1 MARAASWSGVA
12 PSVLAKNSSFFE
24 VLAASE
30 TKEEEEAE
38 REGVRGREVGVR
50 VRALVEGG
58 VRVFDDEVAVAPS
71 MAGGL
76 VRYGELEEEM
86 EERRALVGEEV
97 GVGLRDA
104 GEDRG
109 VGLREV
115 GDDLLLEGAE
125 RFAEDTEGREIWGF
139 FVLRSRRKSLKAMA
153 RAPTAAVARE
163 AVSIGLAIIEVVA
176 EDMSAD
182 VVSFLGANDFF
193 NASTRCF
200 SETFDF
206 DA

>member
-1 MARAASWSGVA
+1 MLTRAALHVPADWVVAGRAGASTVLLLLTVLMGSTQAVPGVMELKA
-12 PSVLAKNSSFFE
+12 IVL
-24 VLAASE
+24 V
-30 TKEEEEAE
+30 T
-38 REGVRGREVGVR
+38 
-50 VRALVEGG
+50 
-58 VRVFDDEVAVAPS
+58 P
-71 MAGGL
+71 
-76 VRYGELEEEM
+76 
-86 EERRALVGEEV
+86 LVGEEV